1 MLYQLVA
8 ESGCVQ
14 MNTVIPLQLE
24 VYRDC
29 VPVNATATCII
40 DGDVVAVA
48 SSSIPLSDEES
59 QAARLLALAEVER
72 YQARKEDHERRAAFL
87 LRIARNNP
95 SL

>member
-1 MLYQLVA
+1 
-8 ESGCVQ
+8 
-14 MNTVIPLQLE
+14 MNIT
-24 VYRDC
+24 
-29 VPVNATATCII
+29 VPVQVEVFRMGKPTHVDATCII